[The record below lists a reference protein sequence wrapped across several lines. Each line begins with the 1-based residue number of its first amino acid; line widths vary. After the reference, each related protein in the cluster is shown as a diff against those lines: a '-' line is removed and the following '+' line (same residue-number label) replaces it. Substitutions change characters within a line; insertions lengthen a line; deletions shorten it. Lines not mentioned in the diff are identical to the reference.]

1 MNARPHFVYRLLT
14 GMSLVALLLFAGCG
28 KRGPLYLPPDAGKS
42 PDATQQR

>member
-14 GMSLVALLLFAGCG
+14 GTFLVALLFVAGCG

-42 PDATQQR
+42 TDATQQR